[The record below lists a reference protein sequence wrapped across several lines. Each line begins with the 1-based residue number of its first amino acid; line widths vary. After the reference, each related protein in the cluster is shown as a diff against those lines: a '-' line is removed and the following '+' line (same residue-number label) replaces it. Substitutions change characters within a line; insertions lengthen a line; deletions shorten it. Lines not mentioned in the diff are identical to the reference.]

1 MLRVILAK
9 LVAYRSFWRF
19 LALHVLGI
27 VGCFYAGSNFVDLS
41 LKGSVLP
48 IGQWFSLPQAWTTTA
63 AIARWLLYVPAFF
76 TVQVVCAELEL
87 RLVRAHVV
95 AGLERRDVVIGW
107 VLQNALLTA
116 SGVVASLVAAAVFA
130 RGASAEGAY
139 NLVSI
144 LHPQLGYALYGIA
157 FLNFAILCAAFM
169 RRPVPSLG
177 LLMLWPLVLEPIVGW
192 AFAKNGY
199 PAVEKYLP
207 FEALG
212 TLVPLPGG
220 GNGFD
225 LSSPFSWL
233 AVAYGVAASLLAWGR
248 LRQLDL

>member
-19 LALHVLGI
+19 FAMHIVGI
-27 VGCFYAGSNFVDLS
+27 LGCFYAGSNFVDLS

-48 IGQWFSLPQAWTTTA
+48 IGQWFSLPQAWSMTA

-95 AGLERRDVVIGW
+95 AGLERRDIVIGW
-107 VLQNALLTA
+107 ALQNALLTA
-116 SGVVASLVAAAVFA
+116 SGVVASLAAAAVFA
-130 RGASAEGAY
+130 RTASAEGAY
-139 NLVSI
+139 ELGSI

-157 FLNFAILCAAFM
+157 FLNIAVLCAVGM

-199 PAVEKYLP
+199 PEVEKYLP

-225 LSSPFSWL
+225 LASPFSWL
-233 AVAYGVAASLLAWGR
+233 AVAYGIAAGLLAWGR